1 MLCVIVVIS
10 AFNVKLMLGN
20 EMFHGYMLY
29 VQRVHNN
36 CCGHFLAALAVLH
49 LQQCSAPLHFS
60 RLPWR
65 FPLDLCVLQRDDLP

>member
-29 VQRVHNN
+29 V
-36 CCGHFLAALAVLH
+36 
-49 LQQCSAPLHFS
+49 
-60 RLPWR
+60 
-65 FPLDLCVLQRDDLP
+65 